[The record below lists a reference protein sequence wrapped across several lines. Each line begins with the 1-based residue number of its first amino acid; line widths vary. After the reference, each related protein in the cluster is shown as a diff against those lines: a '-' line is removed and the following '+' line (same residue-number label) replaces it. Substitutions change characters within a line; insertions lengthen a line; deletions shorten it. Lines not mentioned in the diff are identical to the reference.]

1 MKLSKAI
8 ALRVKEVLDKN
19 NYSQYEL
26 FKRGGVPRSTV
37 NNVVN
42 NNKKR
47 VSTETVYQICST
59 LNMSL
64 KEFFDSPLFDD
75 IDD

>member
-1 MKLSKAI
+1 MKLTKAI
-8 ALRVKEVLDKN
+8 ALRVKELLDKN

-59 LNMSL
+59 LSMSL

>member
-1 MKLSKAI
+1 MKLTKAI
-8 ALRVKEVLDKN
+8 ALRVKELLDKN